1 MGGIHI
7 MKIVKSWKKNLK
19 RTGALA
25 LATFVMCGVAS
36 FARAE
41 DTITLN
47 GINDTNNTINETG
60 NEKTVNGYQTEAAKG
75 YAMSLTW
82 GNMIFVYDNGT
93 YDPETGRLIA
103 TESLDDDKKVQGNA
117 IYIKNENGED
127 TSALAAGNW
136 YGFDGDNNAVK
147 IENLST
153 GAVEITATPNNDG
166 AKVDEAKFNLY
177 TFNPGFDLT
186 DDSNDQTFTVN
197 YDFNNHSADADY
209 HGPGSAL
216 DCYFASSEVGLK
228 RTFAAATFNDDGSLA
243 TSDRDAI
250 YLNISGKPAETLTT
264 ETTGEKLGTITL
276 SFKIVDGEGTV
287 GDPLTPVVPVVEQG
301 NQG

>member
-1 MGGIHI
+1 

-103 TESLDDDKKVQGNA
+103 TKSLEAKMVQGGA
-117 IYIKNENGED
+117 KYIDE
-127 TSALAAGNW
+127 TSGSLAAGNW
-136 YGFDGDNNAVK
+136 YGFDGNNNAVK
-147 IENLST
+147 LENLST
-153 GAVEITATPNNDG
+153 GAVEITATPNNNG
-166 AKVDEAKFNLY
+166 AKVGGAEFNLY
-177 TFNPGFDLT
+177 VFDADDKTAFYSGSSLLT
-186 DDSNDQTFTVN
+186 DAYTQNISVSHEGDTK
-197 YDFNNHSADADY
+197 Y
-209 HGPGSAL
+209 HGGGYAK
-216 DCYFASSEVGLK
+216 CYYNNAVSEIHRV
-228 RTFAAATFNDDGSLA
+228 FAAATFNDDGSLFE
-243 TSDRDAI
+243 SDKDAI

-264 ETTGEKLGTITL
+264 ATNGEALGTITL
-276 SFKIVDGEGTV
+276 SFKIVDGEGNV
-287 GDPLTPVVPVVEQG
+287 GDPLTPVVPVVEQE